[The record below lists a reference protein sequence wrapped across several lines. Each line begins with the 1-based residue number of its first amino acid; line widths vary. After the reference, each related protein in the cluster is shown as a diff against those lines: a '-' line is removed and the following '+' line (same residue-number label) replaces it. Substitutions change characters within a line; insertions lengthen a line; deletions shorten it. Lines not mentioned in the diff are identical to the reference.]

1 MSTHSI
7 PRFENIFQACAL
19 FNSQLYAITIGCI
32 FGNYLSIKL
41 FSLLEFASATVG
53 PIYLQAQEVMIVY
66 SKVIFS

>member
-1 MSTHSI
+1 M
-7 PRFENIFQACAL
+7 
-19 FNSQLYAITIGCI
+19 

-41 FSLLEFASATVG
+41 FSLLEFASTTVG